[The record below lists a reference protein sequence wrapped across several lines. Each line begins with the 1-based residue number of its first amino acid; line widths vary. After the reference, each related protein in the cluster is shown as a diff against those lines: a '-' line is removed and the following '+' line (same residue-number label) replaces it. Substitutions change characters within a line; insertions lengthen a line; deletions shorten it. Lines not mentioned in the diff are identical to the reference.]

1 LAAKLPTDRCC
12 SAYQA
17 IIEWNCRTDGATN
30 RSDDRIV
37 KSRHTAHNKDFKHR
51 SGKSGAGRKSMTTAS
66 NVVRAES
73 TSGLRWSFLAICVIC
88 MIMIANL
95 QYGWTLFVNPINKA
109 HGWSITSIQFAFSIF
124 IALET
129 WLTPIQGW
137 IVDILGPQRGPKLM
151 VAFGGITVAI
161 GWVINAYAQSLEM
174 LYLGAIVSGTGGG
187 AVYATCVGNAVKWFP
202 DRRGLAVGLTAAGYG
217 AGAAL
222 TVIPIRYAIDNYGYN
237 TAFLWFGIVQGAI
250 VFMLALLLR
259 GPEPSEMAAAP
270 TPKVMQSTR
279 SFSPKEVLLSPVF
292 WLLYIMFVMVSA
304 SGLMAT
310 AQIAPI
316 ASDFKVGD
324 QIVFWGAT
332 TLTAAL
338 IIDNLANGA
347 ARPLFGWI
355 SDNIGRERT
364 MAIAF
369 GLGGIS
375 YWLLGALGTAPW
387 AFVLFAALIF
397 LTWGEIFSLF
407 PSTCTDTFGPKFAT
421 VNLSLLYTTSAFL
434 VPIANI
440 VKSSAG
446 SWHMVFIVT
455 AVMNFI
461 VVGLALFVLKPMRQ
475 RLLGKD

>member
-1 LAAKLPTDRCC
+1 LRRLATL
-12 SAYQA
+12 Q
-17 IIEWNCRTDGATN
+17 ENAT
-30 RSDDRIV
+30 SQ
-37 KSRHTAHNKDFKHR
+37 SRKIRPDVLSSGQKKISFEGTETMSVSTATA
-51 SGKSGAGRKSMTTAS
+51 KSGALASTTA
-66 NVVRAES
+66 
-73 TSGLRWSFLAICVIC
+73 RWGYLAICVIC
-88 MIMIANL
+88 MVMIANL

-109 HGWSITSIQFAFSIF
+109 NGWSIASIQFAFAIF

-137 IVDILGPQRGPKLM
+137 IVDVLGPHRGPKIM
-151 VAFGGITVAI
+151 IGFGGIMVGI
-161 GWVINAYAQSLEM
+161 GWVINAYAGSLTM
-174 LYLGAIVSGTGGG
+174 LYLGAIVSGAGGG
-187 AVYATCVGNAVKWFP
+187 AVYATCVGMAVKWFP

-222 TVIPIRYAIDNYGYN
+222 TVIPIRYVIDNYGYN
-237 TAFLWFGIVQGAI
+237 TAFLWFGIVQGAV
-250 VFMLALLLR
+250 VFVLALLLR
-259 GPEPSEMAAAP
+259 GPEPGEMAGASA
-270 TPKVMQSTR
+270 PKVAQSAR
-279 SFSPKEVLLSPVF
+279 SFSPTEVMISPVF

-316 ASDFKVGD
+316 AGDFKVGD

-355 SDNIGRERT
+355 SDNIGRENT

-369 GLGGIS
+369 GLGGVA
-375 YWLLGALGTAPW
+375 YWLLGTLGTAPW

-421 VNLSLLYTTSAFL
+421 VNLSLLYTAKGTSAFL
-434 VPIANI
+434 VPLANVI
-440 VKSSAG
+440 KGWTG
-446 SWHMVFIVT
+446 SWHMVFAVT
-455 AVMNFI
+455 AIMNFA
-461 VVGLALFVLKPMRQ
+461 VVGLALFVLKPMR
-475 RLLGKD
+475 RRAMAKG

>member
-1 LAAKLPTDRCC
+1 MSAASTT
-12 SAYQA
+12 
-17 IIEWNCRTDGATN
+17 IESEKAAT
-30 RSDDRIV
+30 
-37 KSRHTAHNKDFKHR
+37 A
-51 SGKSGAGRKSMTTAS
+51 
-66 NVVRAES
+66 
-73 TSGLRWSFLAICVIC
+73 RWGYLAICILC
-88 MIMIANL
+88 MVMIANL

-109 HGWSITSIQFAFSIF
+109 HGWSIASIQFAFAVF

-129 WLTPIQGW
+129 WLTPIEGW
-137 IVDILGPQRGPKLM
+137 IVDMLGAQRGPKIM
-151 VAFGGITVAI
+151 VGFGGIMVGI
-161 GWVINAYAQSLEM
+161 GWVINAYADSLAM
-174 LYLGAIVSGTGGG
+174 LYFGAVVSGIGGG
-187 AVYATCVGNAVKWFP
+187 AVYATCVGMAVKWFP

-222 TVIPIRYAIDNYGYN
+222 TVIPIRYVIDNYGYN
-237 TAFLWFGIVQGAI
+237 TAFLWFGIVQGTV
-250 VFMLALLLR
+250 VFVLALLLR
-259 GPEPSEMAAAP
+259 GPEPGEMAGAP
-270 TPKVMQSTR
+270 APKVEQSAR
-279 SFSPKEVLLSPVF
+279 SYSPVEVFMSPVF

-316 ASDFKVGD
+316 AGDFNVGN

-355 SDNIGRERT
+355 SDNIGRENT

-369 GLGGIS
+369 GLGGIA
-375 YWLLGALGTAPW
+375 YWLLGTLGTAPW

-421 VNLSLLYTTSAFL
+421 VNLSLLYTAKGTSAFL
-434 VPIANI
+434 VPVANLI
-440 VKSSAG
+440 KASTG
-446 SWHMVFIVT
+446 SWHMVFVVT
-455 AVMNFI
+455 ALMNFI
-461 VVGLALFVLKPMRQ
+461 VVGLALFVLKPLRARQ
-475 RLLGKD
+475 MAKG